1 MIAAP
6 GRKVIPY
13 LALRSGGRGERAIL
27 WREGVFSRQ
36 ATSAKITGATDSTPR
51 LHDTKHRQRNR
62 QRCFG
67 LKESGRRDL
76 NPRPPEP
83 HAEQGNHLKRQLV
96 GFSMVSERRRRV
108 PLIEMSGFAVRNGT
122 K

>member
-83 HAEQGNHLKRQLV
+83 HSGALPDCATSRCHSPNPT
-96 GFSMVSERRRRV
+96 
-108 PLIEMSGFAVRNGT
+108 PLPAIDPLFASRKAQAV
-122 K
+122 

>member
-83 HAEQGNHLKRQLV
+83 HSVKPGKCQPHRSSQLASHFT
-96 GFSMVSERRRRV
+96 GFPPRYH
-108 PLIEMSGFAVRNGT
+108 G
-122 K
+122 

>member
-51 LHDTKHRQRNR
+51 LQDTKHPQRNR
-62 QRCFG
+62 QRCLW

-76 NPRPPEP
+76 NPRPPETHSGALP
-83 HAEQGNHLKRQLV
+83 GCATSRFPTPENPPPVNRQQV
-96 GFSMVSERRRRV
+96 
-108 PLIEMSGFAVRNGT
+108 
-122 K
+122 